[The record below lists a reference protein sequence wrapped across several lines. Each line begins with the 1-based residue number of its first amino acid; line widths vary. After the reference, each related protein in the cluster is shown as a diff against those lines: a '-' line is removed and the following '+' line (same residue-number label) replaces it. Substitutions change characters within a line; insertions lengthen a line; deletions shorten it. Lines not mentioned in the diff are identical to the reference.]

1 MTTTRPKPAPHWLNR
16 KDMAAS
22 LGISV
27 QAFDKWGIEPVARIG
42 RSVYFD
48 CRTVLNSRLAQA
60 EAKQQPAQP
69 DGEEID
75 PMLDYKRDQEEYRLT
90 KARREAQE
98 LKNDRD
104 SRRVVSVEF
113 AIFGLSRVVSEIA
126 TTLDTLPL
134 TMARRHP
141 DLKARHLESLNR
153 EITRARNTAASAADN
168 SPAILDEYFAKVG
181 S

>member
-1 MTTTRPKPAPHWLNR
+1 MTAKRPAPQPHWLNR

-27 QAFDKWGIEPVARIG
+27 QAFDKWGIEPVARMG

-48 CRTVLNSRLAQA
+48 CRSVLNARLALA
-60 EAKQQPAQP
+60 EAKQQPTQL

-90 KARREAQE
+90 RARREAQE

-104 SRRVVSVEF
+104 ARRVVPVDF
-113 AIFGLSRVVSEIA
+113 AIFSLSRVVAEVA
-126 TTLDTLPL
+126 TQLDTLPL
-134 TMARRHP
+134 TMKRRHP
-141 DLKARHLESLNR
+141 DLEARHLEGLNR
-153 EITRARNTAASAADN
+153 EITRARNTAASAADKM
-168 SPAILDEYFAKVG
+168 PAILDEYQAQVG